1 MTEATTTPVS
11 TGVHTLDI
19 RFTGQGSE
27 YFRIWI
33 VNLLLTI
40 VTLGIYFPWAKV
52 RKLRY
57 FYGNTL
63 VGGDPLDFHGDPR
76 KMLRGYLLVGL
87 LLILYS
93 LAGQFSVLAGV
104 VAVVAVLALVPAL
117 IRAAMR
123 FRLANTSWRGLRFHF
138 TGTTGGA
145 YRALLWAFLPLAL
158 FVLSALVWSPKPG
171 EEDKINLTGA
181 FVMVALML
189 IAFAWSPVMLW
200 ALKRFQ
206 HGNLALG
213 EEHTKFSAGPGRF
226 YALALKVFGC
236 TVVVTLMLSLFM
248 MILGNLTGSL
258 GLPTAASAPPSPDAP
273 PAAPSAAFLFG
284 LFAGYLFMITAIF
297 AFSQTF
303 TQNLVW
309 PSTASPSIRF
319 RSELAWQRM
328 LGVSFMV
335 LLLSILTLGLYLPFG
350 AIRLAKLRLESVTV
364 ESTRNPD
371 ELVASFASDQDATG
385 DVAGDLFG
393 FDIGF

>member
-11 TGVHTLDI
+11 TGAHTLDI
-19 RFTGQGSE
+19 RFTGKGSE

-63 VGGDPLDFHGDPR
+63 VGGDPLDFHGDPK
-76 KMLRGYLLVGL
+76 KMLRGYLLVGVL
-87 LLILYS
+87 LLLYS
-93 LAGQFSVLAGV
+93 FAGQFSVLAGV
-104 VAVVAVLALVPAL
+104 VAVVAVLLLAPAL

-138 TGTTGGA
+138 TGTTGDA
-145 YRALLWAFLPLAL
+145 YRLLLWAFLPLAL
-158 FVLSALVWSPKPG
+158 FVLSALIWSPEPG
-171 EEDKINLTGA
+171 QEDKMSLTGI
-181 FVMVALML
+181 VVILLLML
-189 IAFAWSPVMLW
+189 VAFAWSPFMLW

-213 EEHTKFSAGPGRF
+213 EERTKFSAGPGRF
-226 YALALKVFGC
+226 YALSLKVFGC
-236 TVVVTLMLSLFM
+236 TVVVTMMLGLFM
-248 MILGNLTGSL
+248 AIIGNVTGGFGSL
-258 GLPTAASAPPSPDAP
+258 APEPGTPPAPPSAW
-273 PAAPSAAFLFG
+273 FLFG
-284 LFAGYLFMITAIF
+284 LFAGYIFMITAIF

-335 LLLSILTLGLYLPFG
+335 LLLSILTLGLYLPYG
-350 AIRLAKLRLESVTV
+350 AIRLAKLRLEAVTV
-364 ESTRNPD
+364 ESARNPD
-371 ELVASFASDQDATG
+371 ELVATFAADQDATG